1 MATIKDVAKLAGVGL
16 GTASRAISGRGPVSE
31 KALAKVNDAV
41 AALDFRPSNIAR
53 ALSTKT
59 LGMIGVYV
67 PDFSGTFYGPILQTV
82 DRELRAVERHMVAA
96 NGTGPGDARE
106 QALEGIRFL
115 NERQCDG
122 VLVMSNDLTE
132 ADFAGLFARHPN
144 LVVLNRHTRAK
155 ASLSFSTDHE
165 LGGRLAARA
174 LLARGHREIALV
186 SGPHSAPDNE
196 QRMAGFLDELA
207 RHRVRVPR
215 RRQSV
220 GDFSFDSGYAA
231 VEALLAAG
239 PRDYTALF
247 CANDVMAM
255 AAMSCLHKLGVSMP
269 GELSVLGFDDS
280 EIARYTAPRLT
291 TVQVPIVE
299 AAASACRHLLNQCY
313 GLNLTVS
320 RDFAP
325 RIVWRDSL
333 GAGPHPQQ
341 PELAAN
347 TGATPTSPTRAQPSR
362 KTR

>member
-1 MATIKDVAKLAGVGL
+1 
-16 GTASRAISGRGPVSE
+16 
-31 KALAKVNDAV
+31 
-41 AALDFRPSNIAR
+41 
-53 ALSTKT
+53 
-59 LGMIGVYV
+59 
-67 PDFSGTFYGPILQTV
+67 
-82 DRELRAVERHMVAA
+82 
-96 NGTGPGDARE
+96 
-106 QALEGIRFL
+106 
-115 NERQCDG
+115 
-122 VLVMSNDLTE
+122 
-132 ADFAGLFARHPN
+132 
-144 LVVLNRHTRAK
+144 
-155 ASLSFSTDHE
+155 
-165 LGGRLAARA
+165 
-174 LLARGHREIALV
+174 
-186 SGPHSAPDNE
+186 
-196 QRMAGFLDELA
+196 
-207 RHRVRVPR
+207 VRVPA

-313 GLNLTVS
+313 GLSLTVS

-347 TGATPTSPTRAQPSR
+347 TGATPTSPARAQASR
-362 KTR
+362 TTR